1 MRRRDL
7 LAGVL
12 APAATPAVARAATP
26 LHGELCDV
34 LSPPFLDGNGR
45 GLTLA
50 DLRGQVALAN
60 IWAIYCAPYREEMT
74 TTNLIDPARRERGSL
89 TGPAERHSPDTV
101 SQNQPTIPY
110 RSS

>member
-1 MRRRDL
+1 MRRRDI

-34 LSPPFLDGNGR
+34 LSPPFLDGTGR

-50 DLRGQVALAN
+50 DLRGQVALAT
-60 IWAIYCAPYREEMT
+60 IWAIYCAPYRDAMP
-74 TTNLIDPARRERGSL
+74 TTNLMARARRGRGRL
-89 TGPAERHSPDTV
+89 TGPLERHRPETSP
-101 SQNQPTIPY
+101 QNP
-110 RSS
+110 

>member
-50 DLRGQVALAN
+50 DLRGKVALAN
-60 IWAIYCAPYREEMT
+60 LWALYCAPYREEVPT
-74 TTNLIDPARRERGSL
+74 PILLDRARPKHGSLHDAGSAAGRARRCKTWL
-89 TGPAERHSPDTV
+89 
-101 SQNQPTIPY
+101 
-110 RSS
+110 